1 MANGIYIDP
10 EIRQEQINKLSGS
23 LNVSS
28 EEAAALFDARVAQG
42 YDEPEP
48 VEVPEIKAPEI
59 EPPKPVAPPPIER
72 PEAPRITSGYGEMS
86 EKRTRPHQGIDIA
99 MPIGQPI
106 PSLSS
111 GTITKIVKEDDGDAG
126 GLRIYVR
133 DDAGIETRYMHA
145 SRFPEDIEV
154 GTQVEEGQPIMFS
167 GNTGRT
173 TGPHLHLETGKIESD
188 GKFVRTDPGKV
199 YPRYFGVRPGPRETP
214 EHLQPDFKLEIP
226 TLLTGLEFARREVT
240 AGRDK
245 ESSIPQEIERHARRV
260 GIDVKR
266 LREAARAQ
274 GISLGYMVDE
284 VGRKGRPA
292 EEVIQEAK
300 DRGVYAFLDPEQRAA
315 RKKRG
320 ALGIEKAVSEFRET
334 GDHTVLLDE
343 FGDDVYNPGEA
354 MPFLGGQAVDFADVA
369 KPDEQMYRAASL
381 IADAIM
387 NDDEASKVV
396 DAFSEHYNG
405 AKKYADNRTQQY
417 LKKNNL
423 TPASEGYAEMERKF
437 RDRAVREIVALKT
450 VGMWTGPIIM
460 PEEEILESAAD
471 KDLSDRFFDALK
483 PTVEVVGI
491 RKVGKKTELV
501 VREENPLLYF
511 FNLIDMA
518 ASAGVGALSTEGDL
532 LEGAVEGMEARRNP
546 FEAAIDSEFAEKNA
560 ATKTIAFIGGGLVT
574 ILTPDLLV
582 GAGGVAKL
590 SSKLLDAV
598 TTNRAAKRGSQ
609 LLADLSVARS
619 AEDYE
624 KASELE
630 ATLRREFKEAG
641 GLADLLDILDME
653 AAQLLAKNNPEML
666 DGEFVQ
672 KLSVID
678 ASIASDSSIGP
689 RALALHPSFRKPR
702 LTATKGEGG
711 AMGVGYGGEGGGLYE
726 TQDILDE
733 LNAAKNEILA
743 SGTGGKLTQLQTI
756 TKKNIQKLERLV
768 DAADDPEGAQF
779 IARLKDSLADAIDDP
794 KAWRHRFHGDGNL
807 ESELAQITALRGPT
821 QERIASAVGDEL
833 RKLEAEAKLATG
845 RRKKIHKLLVKIGT
859 KAKNVEDPLVIVDRA
874 IETVRAN
881 NEARG
886 IAAKLLSETL
896 SGSRK
901 LKPVTGDPRIA
912 LPKGAV
918 ELSGE
923 ANVLANKLGDAYDV
937 TDEQARALAS
947 IMDARARA
955 WGTANGKPARDYFNQ
970 NISKIVKGEDVK
982 KPLFEMNEVEGGL
995 VEITT
1000 KEIKDADGFGLM
1012 FRVQDDVLSVK
1023 TVELPPNLRGQGIG
1037 AALYGRALQHAKS
1050 LGKGFAS
1057 DVSPSPDAIN
1067 VYEKLIKR
1075 GAPIRRRQVDLPD
1088 GTSTRQYIAS
1098 ADDLAKANLK
1108 GLETITLKA
1117 SEAVAEQATKTEQV
1131 LGIRN
1136 LDRVG
1141 FESKIKELKT
1151 GKAVARFLASDAES
1165 AADRMIAFRIIP
1177 HLDDVTVTVANR
1189 GDRAPIRLA
1198 RGLATGTSRIST
1210 ETKGASVFLRG
1221 AEFDLNGI
1229 NAETVLHE
1237 LLHAATQR
1245 RIKDGLLIANQGTEL
1260 SKAVVELN
1268 DLTRVVIKEWKAAD
1282 YPVVPGSLNMDELLA
1297 WGLSNKE
1304 FQDWLQ
1310 TIKVGEQTAF
1320 NKFVQVIADLLGIP
1334 RGETNALSEVLRLTD
1349 DILSA
1354 PIEDLP
1360 KTKFLGK
1367 GDDVASDIAAA
1378 EMAATR
1384 MMPPA
1389 VEIASDGRAVL
1400 NAFVQ
1405 PTLTGAIR
1413 GMAHVFRRDI
1423 DPDDV
1428 KVIEEW
1434 CGVKNGRWTE
1444 IAEEKWARGFES
1456 YLAEGIVPN
1465 DAVQTVFD
1473 KFKVWITEAY
1483 RGVIGSPVDE
1493 QIPDNIRRVMD
1504 RLLTE
1509 QPPAEPPF
1517 KRTLEA
1523 MSLGST
1529 SQIIES
1535 DIDPLM
1541 ELAKAARSQGLRNS
1555 EPKLIL
1561 SSLEQNGAVVFTK
1574 PVEINGVRKK
1584 MWTEEDIAEL
1594 QLNLESKARVTKQME
1609 DAPEIILRDVPK
1621 AEATEAIDERIL
1633 AAVGGEDTLRKTAR
1647 VAVYTVLGGDNVG
1660 VVMRRLRPEHRHSA
1674 EAASRSAEQ
1683 AIGDAITHVSE
1694 TGSKDGM
1701 ERLYQFLG
1709 GVKTKFRTGRDALS
1723 SGEDFIGL
1731 SMLTMENTI
1740 LALAKVKTTVK
1751 GPDGKKK
1758 TLLDFLGDMA
1768 EATDGPEGFKKG
1780 YEAFMSVGSNKQAMS
1795 KVFDALVGKDN
1806 QMFDD
1811 LIESFYQGRKMRP
1824 EEAQYLKLMM
1834 EATGLHIGRITDLKG
1849 AERAQAMF
1857 EGIED
1862 IYGRE
1867 GALRASVLLAAHGQA
1882 ARSRTIWSGLGLAID
1897 QDTMKAW
1904 RSWLNGEKIDPDMIQ
1919 KMHEMV
1925 RNYGMRPE
1933 FVDDAVM
1940 EAGFYIPKASR
1951 EKLTNVLAKAKVA
1964 EDPEKMTSL
1973 QEVGSFVKFIYTY
1986 MKTRMTRGG
1995 FFVRQRYFLM
2005 NTIDHFNQMAMVSG
2019 YRPALASTVRVATQN
2034 VMVLHGMAH
2043 TLGLIDKVG
2052 GAQTAE
2058 NLRKVLQSIGDEASN
2073 AVGRML
2079 NVSKYRI
2086 EVNPILEGVASDGSR
2101 AFRLVDPKTGQARF
2115 YNYDDIRKIAVE
2127 EGIFASFDT
2136 RELQRSIK
2144 TGMRVEA
2151 DAFFKNTDGI
2161 GSAAGRRVKETLGFF
2176 TDNVAKTAECWS
2188 ERERIGAMVT
2198 LMEVGM
2204 EPRQAARL
2212 VIDGLF
2218 DYAGSMSKFDRHM
2231 LISSLFPFWAFQKN
2245 ANRLI
2250 LRQLATPAGAYRM
2263 GVLRRSYTTSAEA
2276 ITELLY
2282 ERVADPYGLDAERMP
2297 PELQDKYY
2305 FLRNM
2310 IENGYGPLEDLKNHP
2325 EGSVIIK
2332 TIEEDY
2338 GPIESID
2345 PEKRKILE
2353 QGYGGYANTPR
2364 DIRDAL
2370 RLCFAG
2376 NADGFVEELES
2387 KGEAGQMVSLAG
2399 KLRERLHQIQPMTE
2413 AGETFSDFYNAK
2425 PGESA
2430 RRNFHRDRVGI
2441 GIKAAMTE
2449 DTRKF
2454 LRMVRNDPVTGFN
2467 DVYLDILYPDSTI
2480 YAGFRH
2486 AAAAIALPIIGLRAM
2501 FVDEDKAVQ
2510 TAMIRSALD
2519 MMGDPLDSPLPNL
2532 IASAFTE
2539 RDSRPRRL
2547 NVELAKNLRGLK
2559 NKGVPLPTITII
2571 DAVKDEF
2578 APEGEQVI
2586 EQERAYMSGGAGSML
2601 FSLTPLGE
2609 LNDIMARLEKAPI
2622 QERMG
2627 IQGELLQWAEVVLG
2641 LQVTETSRQVSAK
2654 ADAPKFGMITST
2666 PPIPK

>member
-10 EIRQEQINKLSGS
+10 DIRQREIEGLSER
-23 LNVSS
+23 LKVPQ
-28 EEAAALFDARVAQG
+28 EEAARLLDESLARMD
-42 YDEPEP
+42 DEPEP
-48 VEVPEIKAPEI
+48 VEIPEIKVPEI
-59 EPPKPVAPPPIER
+59 EPPKPIERPPIER
-72 PEAPRITSGYGEMS
+72 PKAPRITSGYGEMS

-133 DDAGIETRYMHA
+133 DDAGVETRYMHA
-145 SRFPEDIEV
+145 SRFPEGIEI
-154 GTQVEEGQPIMFS
+154 GAQIAEGQPIMFS
-167 GNTGRT
+167 GDTGRV
-173 TGPHLHLETGKIESD
+173 TGPHLHLETGKVESG
-188 GKFVRTDPGKV
+188 GKFVRTDPGTV
-199 YPRYFGVRPGPRETP
+199 YPRYFSAAPGPKEIP

-226 TLLTGLEFARREVT
+226 TLLTGLEFARRRVT
-240 AGRDK
+240 AGRGE
-245 ESSIPQEIERHARRV
+245 ESSISGRIERHALEI

-266 LREAARAQ
+266 LREAAGVQ

-284 VGRKGRPA
+284 VGKKGRSA

-300 DRGVYAFLDPEQRAA
+300 DRGIYAFLDPEQRAA

-320 ALGIEKAVSEFRET
+320 ALGIEKAVAEFRET
-334 GDHTVLLDE
+334 GDHTILLDE
-343 FGDDVYNPGEA
+343 FGNDVYNPGEA
-354 MPFLGGQAVDFADVA
+354 MPFLGGQAIDFADVA
-369 KPDEQMYRAASL
+369 KPDEQMYQAASL
-381 IADAIM
+381 ISDAIM
-387 NDDEASKVV
+387 NDNEASKIV

-405 AKKYADNRTQQY
+405 AKKYADKRAQQY

-423 TPASEGYAEMERKF
+423 TPASENYAEMERKF
-437 RDRAVREIVALKT
+437 RDRAVREVVALKT

-460 PEEEILESAAD
+460 SEEELLESFAN

-483 PTVEVVGI
+483 PTLEVVGI
-491 RKVGKKTELV
+491 RKIGADQTELV

-511 FNLIDMA
+511 FNLIDMT
-518 ASAGVGALSTEGDL
+518 ASAAVGALSTEGDM
-532 LEGAVEGMEARRNP
+532 LEGAVEGMESRRNP

-560 ATKTIAFIGGGLVT
+560 ATKTIAFIGGGLIT
-574 ILTPDLLV
+574 ILSPDLLV

-590 SSKLLDAV
+590 TSKLLGVV

-609 LLADLSVARS
+609 LLADLSVARG

-630 ATLRREFKEAG
+630 ATLRREFTERG
-641 GLADLLDILDME
+641 GLADLLDTLDME
-653 AAQLLAKNNPEML
+653 AAHLLAKNNPEML
-666 DGEFVQ
+666 DGTFIQ
-672 KLSVID
+672 KLNIID
-678 ASIASDSSIGP
+678 ASLVGDSSIGP

-702 LTATKGEGG
+702 LTSTQGSGG
-711 AMGVGYGGEGGGLYE
+711 AMGVSYGGEGGGLYE
-726 TQDILDE
+726 TRDILAE

-743 SGTGGKLTQLQTI
+743 SGTGGKLTQLQAVTE
-756 TKKNIQKLERLV
+756 KNIRKIERLV
-768 DAADDPEGAQF
+768 DSTSEPEGAQF
-779 IARLKDSLADAIDDP
+779 IARLKASLADAIDDP
-794 KAWRHRFHGDGNL
+794 KAWEHRFHGEGNL
-807 ESELAQITALRGPT
+807 ESELAQITVLRGPT
-821 QERIASAVGDEL
+821 QEQMAAAVGDEL
-833 RKLEAEAKLATG
+833 RKLQAEAKLSSG
-845 RRKKIHKLLVKIGT
+845 RRKKIHNILGKIT
-859 KAKNVEDPLVIVDRA
+859 SKAKNVEDPLVIVDRA
-874 IETVRAN
+874 IETVKAN

-918 ELSGE
+918 ALSGE
-923 ANVLANKLGDAYDV
+923 ANVLANKLGDAYDI

-955 WGTANGKPARDYFNQ
+955 WGTANGKQASEYFTA
-970 NISKIVKGEDVK
+970 NISKIVKGEDVR

-1000 KEIKDADGFGLM
+1000 KEIKDANGFGLM

-1108 GLETITLKA
+1108 GIELIT
-1117 SEAVAEQATKTEQV
+1117 
-1131 LGIRN
+1131 
-1136 LDRVG
+1136 
-1141 FESKIKELKT
+1141 SK
-1151 GKAVARFLASDAES
+1151 
-1165 AADRMIAFRIIP
+1165 
-1177 HLDDVTVTVANR
+1177 
-1189 GDRAPIRLA
+1189 
-1198 RGLATGTSRIST
+1198 
-1210 ETKGASVFLRG
+1210 
-1221 AEFDLNGI
+1221 
-1229 NAETVLHE
+1229 
-1237 LLHAATQR
+1237 
-1245 RIKDGLLIANQGTEL
+1245 
-1260 SKAVVELN
+1260 
-1268 DLTRVVIKEWKAAD
+1268 
-1282 YPVVPGSLNMDELLA
+1282 
-1297 WGLSNKE
+1297 
-1304 FQDWLQ
+1304 
-1310 TIKVGEQTAF
+1310 
-1320 NKFVQVIADLLGIP
+1320 
-1334 RGETNALSEVLRLTD
+1334 
-1349 DILSA
+1349 
-1354 PIEDLP
+1354 
-1360 KTKFLGK
+1360 
-1367 GDDVASDIAAA
+1367 
-1378 EMAATR
+1378 
-1384 MMPPA
+1384 PA
-1389 VEIASDGRAVL
+1389 VDVASDGRAVL

-1423 DPDDV
+1423 DPDDL

-1434 CGVKNGRWTE
+1434 CGVKNRRWTE
-1444 IAEEKWARGFES
+1444 VAEEKWARGFES

-1465 DAVQTVFD
+1465 NAVQTVFD
-1473 KFKVWITEAY
+1473 KFKVWITETY
-1483 RGVIGSPVDE
+1483 RGVVGSPIDE

-1509 QPPAEPPF
+1509 QPPVEPPF

-1529 SQIIES
+1529 SQIVETNV
-1535 DIDPLM
+1535 DPLM

-1584 MWTEEDIAEL
+1584 VWTEGDIAEL
-1594 QLNLESKARVTKQME
+1594 QLNMESKSRVAKQME
-1609 DAPEIILRDVPK
+1609 DAPEITLRDVPK

-1633 AAVGGEDTLRKTAR
+1633 AAVGGDDALRRTAR
-1647 VAVYTVLGGDNVG
+1647 LAVYTVLGGDNVG

-1694 TGSKDGM
+1694 TGSKGGM
-1701 ERLYQFLG
+1701 ERLFQFLG

-1723 SGEDFIGL
+1723 SGDDFISL

-1740 LALAKVKTTVK
+1740 QALAKVKTQVR

-1780 YEAFMSVGSNKQAMS
+1780 YEAFMGVKSNQDEMGNIF
-1795 KVFDALVGKDN
+1795 KVLKSKDN
-1806 QMFDD
+1806 QMYAD
-1811 LIESFYQGRKMRP
+1811 LMESFYQGQKMRP

-1834 EATGLHIGRITDLKG
+1834 EATGLHIGKVTDLKG
-1849 AERAQAMF
+1849 AEKAEAMF
-1857 EGIED
+1857 EGIEK

-1867 GALRASVLLAAHGQA
+1867 SALRASVLLAAHGQA
-1882 ARSRTIWSGLGLAID
+1882 ARSRTIWAGLGLAID

-1904 RSWLNGEKIDPDMIQ
+1904 RSWLNGETIDPEIIPR
-1919 KMHEMV
+1919 MHEMM

-1940 EAGFYIPKASR
+1940 EAGFYVPKAAR
-1951 EKLTNVLAKAKVA
+1951 EKLTNALAKAKVVD
-1964 EDPEKMTSL
+1964 DPEKMTGL
-1973 QEVGSFVKFIYTY
+1973 KEVGSFAKFIYTY

-2005 NTIDHFNQMAMVSG
+2005 NTVDHFSQMAMVSG
-2019 YRPALASTVRVATQN
+2019 YRPALVSTVRVATQN
-2034 VMVLHGMAH
+2034 VMVLPGVAH
-2043 TLGLIDKVG
+2043 TLSLVDKVG

-2058 NLRKVLQSIGDEASN
+2058 NLRKVLQSGGDAAAN

-2086 EVNPILEGVASDGSR
+2086 EVNPILEGVARDGSR
-2101 AFRLVDPKTGQARF
+2101 TFRLVDPETGQARF
-2115 YNYDDIRKIAVE
+2115 YNYDDIRRIAVE
-2127 EGIFASFDT
+2127 EGVFASFDT

-2176 TDNVAKTAECWS
+2176 TDNVAKTAEAWS
-2188 ERERIGAMVT
+2188 ERERIGALVT
-2198 LMEVGM
+2198 LMEIGM

-2218 DYAGSMSKFDRHM
+2218 DYAGSMSKIDKNM
-2231 LISSLFPFWAFQKN
+2231 VVSALFPFWAFQKN

-2282 ERVADPYGLDAERMP
+2282 ERVADPYGIDADRMP

-2310 IENGYGPLEDLKNHP
+2310 IENGYGPLEDLKSHP
-2325 EGSVIIK
+2325 EGSVIIES
-2332 TIEEDY
+2332 IEEEY

-2353 QGYGGYANTPR
+2353 QGYGGYSNTPR

-2370 RLCFAG
+2370 RLSLAG

-2387 KGEAGQMVSLAG
+2387 KGKAGQMVSLAG
-2399 KLRERLHQIQPMTE
+2399 KLRERMQQIQPMTE
-2413 AGETFSDFYNAK
+2413 EGEMFSDFYNAK

-2501 FVDEDKAVQ
+2501 FVDEDAAVHN
-2510 TAMIRSALD
+2510 AMIRSALD
-2519 MMGDPLDSPLPNL
+2519 MMGDPLDSPMPNL
-2532 IASAFTE
+2532 VASAFTD
-2539 RDSRPRRL
+2539 RDMRPRRL
-2547 NVELAKNLRGLK
+2547 NVELAKNIRMLK
-2559 NKGVPLPTITII
+2559 DMGIPLPTVTIV

-2578 APEGEQVI
+2578 APAGEQII
-2586 EQERAYMSGGAGSML
+2586 EQERAYMSGGTGSML

-2609 LNDIMARLEKAPI
+2609 LNDIMTRLEKAPI

-2627 IQGELLQWAEVVLG
+2627 MQGELLQWAEVVLG
-2641 LQVTETSRQVSAK
+2641 LQVVETSRQVSAK
-2654 ADAPKFGMITST
+2654 ADAPKFETITPT
-2666 PPIPK
+2666 LPMPK